1 MRGAVMVRV
10 PSAVLTASERDCYV
24 AVNTN
29 LSGASGHGHPSRSG
43 HRLASEQEVEPHGGL
58 RL

>member
-1 MRGAVMVRV
+1 MVRV
-10 PSAVLTASERDCYV
+10 PSPVLTVSEGDCYV

-43 HRLASEQEVEPHGGL
+43 HRLASELEFEPHGGL